1 MMKLF
6 LLAALVAVAVAAS
19 VESNDPAPVHGHHDA
34 NPLKVESS
42 LLQTKTLLAKEPNNC
57 LVYCRNVLS
66 NLLTQWSESFNVTK

>member
-19 VESNDPAPVHGHHDA
+19 VELNDPAPVLDVS
-34 NPLKVESS
+34 PLKVESS

-57 LVYCRNVLS
+57 LVYCRNVMS

>member
-19 VESNDPAPVHGHHDA
+19 VELNDPAPVHDA

-57 LVYCRNVLS
+57 LVYCRNVMS

>member
-6 LLAALVAVAVAAS
+6 LLAALVAVAVAVP
-19 VESNDPAPVHGHHDA
+19 VESNDPSPVLDVS
-34 NPLKVESS
+34 PLKVESS

-57 LVYCRNVLS
+57 LVYCRNVMS

>member
-6 LLAALVAVAVAAS
+6 LLAALVAVAVAVP
-19 VESNDPAPVHGHHDA
+19 VESNDPAPVLDVS
-34 NPLKVESS
+34 PLKVESS

-57 LVYCRNVLS
+57 LVYCRNVMS

>member
-6 LLAALVAVAVAAS
+6 LLAALVAVAVAAL
-19 VESNDPAPVHGHHDA
+19 VESTDPVHDA
-34 NPLKVESS
+34 NPLKVEPS

-57 LVYCRNVLS
+57 LVYCRNVMS